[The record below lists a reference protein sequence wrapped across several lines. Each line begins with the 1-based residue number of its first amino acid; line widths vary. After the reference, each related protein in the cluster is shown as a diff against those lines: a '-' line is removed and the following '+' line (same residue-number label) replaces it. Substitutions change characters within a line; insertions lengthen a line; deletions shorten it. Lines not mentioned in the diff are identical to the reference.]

1 MEEKE
6 PFLDRISHAWDV
18 FRNGSSREQQVTATA
33 SFGASSYSRND
44 RARFSR
50 AVDRTIVASLYTKI
64 ATDVAAVQLKHVKV
78 DVNGRYKETM
88 KSRLNRC
95 LSIEANLD
103 QTGRELIFDAVV
115 SMFDEGHVAI
125 VPVETVTSLKDANAY
140 DIEKLRVGKV
150 TQWYPK
156 HVKVEVY
163 DENDGKRKE
172 VFLPKDKVALIENPF
187 YAVMNEKNSTLKR
200 LIQKINL
207 LDNRDIKQDPS
218 KLNMILQLPYVIKS
232 ETRKQQAKKRR
243 DELEAQLSESQY
255 GIAYVDGTEKI
266 HQLNGSIDNT
276 LLDEIKELKED
287 LYSQLGIT
295 KEVFNGSADEA
306 TMLNYRNS
314 TVEPILSAFANEF
327 IRKFLTKTAQ
337 TQGQTIQF
345 IQDPFRL
352 VPISQIAEIAD
363 KFTRNE
369 IAAPNEIRSIVGM
382 QPVDDPQA
390 DELRNRNLNQS
401 NGAEESPNIV
411 EDEEREDQEEYY

>member
-1 MEEKE
+1 MEREPLKE
-6 PFLDRISHAWDV
+6 RLTHAWDV
-18 FRNGSSREQQVTATA
+18 FRNGSSIEKPAYSFD
-33 SFGASSYSRND
+33 SFGAASYSRFD
-44 RARFSR
+44 RARLSR
-50 AVDRTIVASLYTKI
+50 GVDRTIVASLYTKI
-64 ATDVAAVQLKHVKV
+64 ATDVAAVQLKHVRV
-78 DVNGRYKETM
+78 DVNGRYKETV
-88 KSRLNRC
+88 KSGLNEC
-95 LSIEANLD
+95 LSVQANLD

-125 VPVETVTSLKDANAY
+125 VPVETIVNLKNANAV
-140 DIEKLRVGKV
+140 DISKLRTGKV

-156 HVKVEVY
+156 YVRVEVY
-163 DENDGKRKE
+163 DENDGKKKE
-172 VFLPKDKVALIENPF
+172 ITLPKEKVALIENPF
-187 YAVMNEKNSTLKR
+187 FAVMNEKNSTLKR

-207 LDNRDIKQDPS
+207 LDNRDLKQDPS

-232 ETRKQQAKKRR
+232 DTRKQQAKKRR

-276 LLDEIKELKED
+276 LLDEIKDLKED

-314 TVEPILSAFANEF
+314 TVEPILAAIANEF
-327 IRKFLTKTAQ
+327 IRKFLTKTAR
-337 TQGQTIQF
+337 TQGQTIQY

-369 IAAPNEIRSIVGM
+369 IAAPNEIRAIVGM

-390 DELRNRNLNQS
+390 DELRNRNLNQAD
-401 NGAEESPNIV
+401 GAEEAPNV
-411 EDEEREDQEEYY
+411 GDEEWEDQEEYY